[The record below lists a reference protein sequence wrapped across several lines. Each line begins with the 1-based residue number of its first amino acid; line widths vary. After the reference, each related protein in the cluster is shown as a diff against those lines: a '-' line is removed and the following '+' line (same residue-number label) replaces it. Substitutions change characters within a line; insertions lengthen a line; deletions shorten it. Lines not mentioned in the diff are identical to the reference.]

1 MANSAGCNL
10 IYCFHPFLTFN
21 PIFTMKKCYFH
32 ALFLTL
38 SFHAAAN
45 GVAIVDAS
53 QGVYLQLVSSSVQV
67 QVQNQV
73 AITTTTQVFR
83 NDLFGAQAFKYGFPM
98 PSGGSAVGLRWQVG
112 GVWHEADFNTEPQ
125 DTTLPGGGGGG
136 SNVNLELAQYLGAF
150 PLYFEIENAVPQD
163 SLITIELSYV
173 ELLPYKNGTVTYR
186 YPGKYLNIQTDN
198 LVQQHFDFVLS
209 SGRKIESA
217 AFTSHP
223 NVTPT
228 VSDYQASVM
237 HDVWEQPAS
246 ADFQVDYVLSADD
259 LGLFSFSVFL
269 SDTLDCDNYG
279 NGFCAFVV
287 EPNPNP
293 NADIIPKVF
302 TLIIDRSGSMYGEKI
317 EQAREAATYIVNNLN
332 PGDLF
337 NVIDFDDQITSF
349 KPDHVPYT
357 VANRDA
363 ALNYIADLT
372 ADGSTNIS
380 GAFST
385 AVPQFANDNGDTY
398 NIVIF
403 FTDGVPT
410 AGITDPP
417 SILSHINNLIVPLE
431 KDLSIFTFGVGADV
445 NKPLLTQIANQNNGI
460 AQFLDNNE
468 LASSISEFY
477 QTVRNPVL
485 LNTSMTFDPNLVYET
500 YPLPLPN
507 LYKGSQML
515 VVGRYNTP
523 GLVNAT
529 FNGTAFGAPV
539 SYNYPMVLT
548 DKDSV
553 LMRFL
558 PKIWAKQKAG
568 YLLQQYYAATNP
580 ADAESIKA
588 QIQHLSLCYGV
599 ITDFTSFVDGSG
611 SVGILETPSHRGVSK
626 AVQIL
631 NVSPNPATTKAQ
643 IQIELRD
650 DIFGEIQIEVCDLL
664 GRKVASFSLDVNGA
678 GLYTATWDIAS
689 NLGSGAFWIKV
700 LTEKGSDARLIMVR

>member
-1 MANSAGCNL
+1 
-10 IYCFHPFLTFN
+10 
-21 PIFTMKKCYFH
+21 MKKLFSQ
-32 ALFLTL
+32 ALFLL
-38 SFHAAAN
+38 FSFQASAN
-45 GVAIVDAS
+45 GIAIVDAA
-53 QGVYLQLVSSSVQV
+53 QGIYLQLVSSSVVV

-73 AITTTTQVFR
+73 AITTTTQVFK
-83 NDLFGAQAFKYGFPM
+83 NNLSGTQSFKYGFPM
-98 PSGGSAVGLRWQVG
+98 PSGGSAVGLRWQID
-112 GVWHEADFNTEPQ
+112 GVWHVADFNAEAQ

-136 SNVNLELAQYLGAF
+136 GANVNPILSQYLGAF
-150 PLYFEIENAVPQD
+150 PLYFKVDNEVPQGAM
-163 SLITIELSYV
+163 ITIELAYV
-173 ELLPYKNGTVTYR
+173 ELLPYKNGTVTYS
-186 YPGKYLNIQTDN
+186 YPGKYLPIQNDN
-198 LVQQHFDFVLS
+198 LVQQHFEFELS
-209 SGRKIESA
+209 SGRKIQNL
-217 AFTSHP
+217 AFVSHP
-223 NVTPT
+223 NVSPT
-228 VSDYQASVM
+228 VSDYQASIT
-237 HDVWEQPAS
+237 HDIWEHPAS
-246 ADFQVDYVLSADD
+246 DDFEVAYVLSADD
-259 LGLFSFSVFL
+259 LGLFNFSVFL

-302 TLIIDRSGSMYGEKI
+302 TLVIDRSGSMYGEKMT
-317 EQAREAATYIVNNLN
+317 QAREGAAYIVNNLN

-357 VANRDA
+357 PANRDA
-363 ALNYIADLT
+363 ALNYIASLY

-385 AVPQFANDNGDTY
+385 AVPQFLNDNGDTY
-398 NIVIF
+398 NIIIF

-410 AGITDPP
+410 AGITDPAG
-417 SILSHINNLIVPLE
+417 ILSHINNLIVPLE

-468 LASSISEFY
+468 LASAISEFY

-485 LNTSMTFDPNLVYET
+485 LNTSMSFDPNLVYET

-539 SYNYPMVLT
+539 TYNYPMVLT

-553 LMRFL
+553 LMHFL
-558 PKIWAKQKAG
+558 PKIWAKQKAAH
-568 YLLQQYYAATNP
+568 LLQLYYAETNP
-580 ADAESIKA
+580 AIAESLKA
-588 QIQHLSLCYGV
+588 QIQHLSICYGV
-599 ITDFTSFVDGSG
+599 ITELTSFVDGG
-611 SVGILETPSHRGVSK
+611 SVSILETPSRRGVTK

-631 NVSPNPATTKAQ
+631 RVSPNPASERAT
-643 IQIELRD
+643 IQIDLLED
-650 DIFGEIQIEVCDLL
+650 VFGELQITVCDVL
-664 GRKVASFSLDVNGA
+664 GREVTSFSLRVQGA
-678 GLYTATWDIAS
+678 GLYTTTWDIAPDLS
-689 NLGSGAFWIKV
+689 KGAYWV
-700 LTEKGSDARLIMVR
+700 RVAGEKGSDTALIWVR

>member
-1 MANSAGCNL
+1 
-10 IYCFHPFLTFN
+10 
-21 PIFTMKKCYFH
+21 MKKNLFH
-32 ALFLTL
+32 ALFLFL
-38 SFHAAAN
+38 SFTAAAN
-45 GVAIVDAS
+45 GVAIVDAE
-53 QGVYLQLVSSSVQV
+53 QGIYLQLLSSSVQV

-83 NDLFGAQAFKYGFPM
+83 NGLFGAQSFKYGFPM

-112 GVWHEADFNTEPQ
+112 GIWHVADFNAEAQ

-136 SNVNLELAQYLGAF
+136 GSANALLSQYLGAF
-150 PLYFEIENAVPQD
+150 PLYFQIENAVPQD

-186 YPGKYLNIQTDN
+186 YPGKYLSIQNDN
-198 LVQQHFDFVLS
+198 LVQQHFDLILS
-209 SGRKIESA
+209 SGRKIEDV
-217 AFTSHP
+217 AFISHP
-223 NVTPT
+223 TVVPT
-228 VSDYQASVM
+228 ISDYEASMV
-237 HDVWEQPAS
+237 HDIWEQPAS
-246 ADFQVDYVLSADD
+246 ADFQVAYVLSADD
-259 LGLFSFSVFL
+259 LGLFNFSIFL
-269 SDTLDCDNYG
+269 SDTLDCDDYG

-293 NADIIPKVF
+293 NGDIIPKVF
-302 TLIIDRSGSMYGEKI
+302 TLIIDRSGSMSGEKMA
-317 EQAREAATYIVNNLN
+317 QAREGAAYIVNNLN
-332 PGDLF
+332 TGDLF
-337 NVIDFDDQITSF
+337 NVVDFDDQITSF

-357 VANRDA
+357 PANRNA
-363 ALNYIADLT
+363 ALNFIAALT

-385 AVPQFANDNGDTY
+385 AVPQFANDNGNTY
-398 NIVIF
+398 NIIIF

-410 AGITDPP
+410 AGITDPAA
-417 SILSHINNLIVPLE
+417 ILSHINNLIAPLE
-431 KDLSIFTFGVGADV
+431 NDLSIFTFGVGADV
-445 NKPLLTQIANQNNGI
+445 NKPLLTQIANQYNGI

-485 LNTSMTFDPNLVYET
+485 LNTSMSFDPNLVYET

-539 SYNYPMVLT
+539 TYNYPMVLT

-558 PKIWAKQKAG
+558 PKIWAKQKAE
-568 YLLQQYYAATNP
+568 YLLQQYYAATDP
-580 ADAESIKA
+580 ALAEALKA
-588 QIQHLSLCYGV
+588 QIQHLSICYGV
-599 ITDFTSFVDGSG
+599 LTSLTSFIDNSG
-611 SVGILETPSHRGVSK
+611 GTIGILETPSHRGVTK

-631 NVSPNPATTKAQ
+631 SVSPNPATTNAQ

-650 DIFGEIQIEVCDLL
+650 DIFGEILIEVCDLL
-664 GRKVASFSLDVNGA
+664 GRKVASFPLAVNGA
-678 GLYTATWDIAS
+678 GIYTASWDIAS

-700 LTEKGSDARLIMVR
+700 LSENGSDASLIWVR

>member
-1 MANSAGCNL
+1 
-10 IYCFHPFLTFN
+10 
-21 PIFTMKKCYFH
+21 MKKNLFH
-32 ALFLTL
+32 ALFVFL
-38 SFHAAAN
+38 SFNAAAN
-45 GVAIVDAS
+45 GVAIVDAE
-53 QGVYLQLVSSSVQV
+53 QGIYLQLVSSSVQV

-83 NDLFGAQAFKYGFPM
+83 NNLFGPQSFKYGFPM

-112 GVWHEADFNTEPQ
+112 GVWHEADFNAEPQ

-136 SNVNLELAQYLGAF
+136 SVNAQLSLYLGAF
-150 PLYFEIENAVPQD
+150 PLYFQIENAVSQD

-173 ELLPYKNGTVTYR
+173 ELLPYKNGTVSYR
-186 YPGKYLNIQTDN
+186 YPGKYLSIQNDN
-198 LVQQHFDFVLS
+198 LVQQHFEFMLS
-209 SGRKIESA
+209 SGRKIENV
-217 AFTSHP
+217 AFSSHP
-223 NVTPT
+223 TVIPT
-228 VSDYQASVM
+228 VSDYQASIV
-237 HDVWEQPAS
+237 HDIWEKPAS
-246 ADFQVDYVLSADD
+246 ADFLVEYVLSADD
-259 LGLFSFSVFL
+259 LGLFNFSIFL
-269 SDTLDCDNYG
+269 SDTLGCDDYG

-302 TLIIDRSGSMYGEKI
+302 TLIIDRSGSMYGEKMV
-317 EQAREAATYIVNNLN
+317 QAREGATYIVNNLN
-332 PGDLF
+332 AGDLF

-349 KPDHVPYT
+349 KPDHVPYNP
-357 VANRDA
+357 ANRDA
-363 ALNYIADLT
+363 ALSFIAALT

-398 NIVIF
+398 NIIIF

-410 AGITDPP
+410 AGITNPP
-417 SILSHINNLIVPLE
+417 AILSHINNLLVPLE

-468 LASSISEFY
+468 LAASISEFY

-485 LNTSMTFDPNLVYET
+485 LNTSMSFDPNLVYET

-539 SYNYPMVLT
+539 TYNYPMVLT

-558 PKIWAKQKAG
+558 PKIWAKQKAE
-568 YLLQQYYAATNP
+568 YLLQQYYATIDP
-580 ADAESIKA
+580 SVAEALKA
-588 QIQHLSLCYGV
+588 QIQHLSICYGV
-599 ITDFTSFVDGSG
+599 ITSLTSFVDNSG
-611 SVGILETPSHRGVSK
+611 GTIGILETPSHRGLSK
-626 AVQIL
+626 AIQIL
-631 NVSPNPATTKAQ
+631 SISPNPATTKAQ
-643 IQIELRD
+643 IQIEIRD
-650 DIFGEIQIEVCDLL
+650 EIYGEVLIEVCDLL
-664 GRKVASFSLDVNGA
+664 GRKVASFRLDVNGT
-678 GLYTATWDIAS
+678 GIYTTSWDIAS
-689 NLGSGAFWIKV
+689 NLGGGAFWIKV
-700 LTEKGSDARLIMVR
+700 LSENGSDAALIWVR